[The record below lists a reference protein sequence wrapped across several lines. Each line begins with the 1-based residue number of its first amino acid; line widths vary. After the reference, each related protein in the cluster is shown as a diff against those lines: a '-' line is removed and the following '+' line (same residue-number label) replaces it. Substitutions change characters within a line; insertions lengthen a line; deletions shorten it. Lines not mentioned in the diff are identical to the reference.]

1 MDNNYESMPDSDLVK
16 LLRENQKQAESAFN
30 VIYKRYSPIV
40 NAYCMKVLNNKQ
52 DAEDVFQETF
62 IRFYKNVKPDHNSN
76 NILGFLLKIARNL
89 CLNQKRNRKEF
100 LPIEN
105 YQINVQA
112 NQNYERKE
120 LLELINLALNLI
132 EFDYREAFILRE
144 YNDLSYP
151 EIAEICNIS
160 EINAKT
166 RVFRAKQK
174 IKNILSPYLKEI
186 TESKQR

>member
-1 MDNNYESMPDSDLVK
+1 MDKSYDLLPDNDLVK
-16 LLRENQKQAESAFN
+16 LLKGNKKEAEAAFN
-30 VIYKRYSPIV
+30 VLYKRYSPIV

-52 DAEDVFQETF
+52 DAEDIFQETF
-62 IRFYKNVKPDHNSN
+62 IRFYKNVKPDHDAN

-89 CLNQKRNRKEF
+89 CLNNKRDRREF
-100 LPIEN
+100 ISIEECQVN
-105 YQINVQA
+105 IQI

-120 LLELINLALNLI
+120 LLELINMALNLI
-132 EFDYREAFILRE
+132 EFEYREAFILRE
-144 YNDLSYP
+144 YNDLSYS

-186 TESKQR
+186 TESK